1 VEAAL
6 QAGAWRVIS
15 WFDRVRVRK
24 VSEEEMRRIDPS
36 GRAFWNVNT
45 PEEFARA
52 EEAARGEE

>member
-1 VEAAL
+1 
-6 QAGAWRVIS
+6 
-15 WFDRVRVRK
+15 VRVRK